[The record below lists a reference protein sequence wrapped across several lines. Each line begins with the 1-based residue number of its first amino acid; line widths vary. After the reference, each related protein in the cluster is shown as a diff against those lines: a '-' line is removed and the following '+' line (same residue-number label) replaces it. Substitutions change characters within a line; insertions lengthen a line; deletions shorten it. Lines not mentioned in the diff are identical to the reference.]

1 MAVQLKSSQVRAEI
15 AKGGSIKNIA
25 ERLGITTALLRK
37 AKDTFNKGLDK
48 ESPLYINLRKKSKE
62 SVEFI
67 MDDQNV
73 TTNNNINNTVLGL
86 KEKELELEESTS
98 TTTLIM

>member
-15 AKGGSIKNIA
+15 AKGGSVKSIA
-25 ERLGITTALLRK
+25 ERLGITTALLKK

-48 ESPLYINLRKKSKE
+48 DSPLYINLRKKTKE

-67 MDDQNV
+67 MDEETSEN
-73 TTNNNINNTVLGL
+73 TTNKV
-86 KEKELELEESTS
+86 EELEESPVTS
-98 TTTLIM
+98 TSIL